1 VLYWLRNTPR
11 LFFRPMVWVVI
22 EPDGYASAPSVY
34 DALAHE
40 GVRLMV
46 VPAAYTTPL
55 EARGKARAL
64 HYASESRGELGLST
78 DATWIYHQDE
88 ETCVGED
95 TMLGISDFVRS
106 GRHLVGSGVILY
118 PIDWNGTPTH
128 VQELTRS
135 YDDFRVLDS
144 MTEPGN
150 PTAGFHGSHI
160 LVRADAEDSA
170 GWDAP
175 GYSPAEDLAFE
186 IRFRARFGS
195 VFGVLNGFAYE
206 KGAYSL
212 ADQLRQRRRW
222 VHGVMHAVL
231 KSRDLPVSRRVTVA
245 YSALSWFSALP
256 SILVL
261 IASLFVHYGPLLL
274 VTGLFTGFVWVSMI
288 TAYLEGF
295 RLHAE
300 YVRPTSSL
308 PRLALSGLVGAFVD
322 ILAPWY
328 ALVTRPTMQ
337 DFIPKERPA
346 GSAHRAGA
354 RPSD

>member
-1 VLYWLRNTPR
+1 VLHWIRNTPR
-11 LFFRPMVWVVI
+11 LCYRPLVCAVI
-22 EPDGYASAPSVY
+22 EPDGYASAPELY
-34 DALAHE
+34 DALGRD
-40 GVRLMV
+40 GVRVMV
-46 VPAAYTTPL
+46 VPSGYTTAL
-55 EARGKARAL
+55 GARGKARAL
-64 HYASESRGELGLST
+64 QYASESRVALGLSNSS
-78 DATWIYHQDE
+78 TWIYHQDE

-106 GRHLVGSGVILY
+106 GKHLAGSGVILY

-128 VQELTRS
+128 VQEMTRS

-160 LVRADAEDSA
+160 LMRADAEDA
-170 GWDAP
+170 VGWDER

-186 IRFRARFGS
+186 IRFRARFGT
-195 VFGVLNGFAYE
+195 VFGVLSGFAYE

-231 KSRDLPVSRRVTVA
+231 HSHDLPVSRRVTVA

-261 IASLFVHYGPLLL
+261 VASLFVHYGPLLL
-274 VTGLFTGFVWVSMI
+274 VTGAFTGFVWVSMI

-300 YVRPTSSL
+300 YVRPSMSI
-308 PRLALSGLVGAFVD
+308 PRLALHGLVGAFVD

-337 DFIPKERPA
+337 DFIPKERPTS
-346 GSAHRAGA
+346 SAHPAGA
-354 RPSD
+354 RATD